1 MKRTFCLMCCLL
13 LMAAFGAPARA
24 ESGCWYLY
32 TYGAHDFEQTE
43 MRLPTCTEAGYF
55 LLECRICGLNEL
67 HMTDSAIG
75 HAWQRVGNESSSPT
89 CTKAGITTWVCD
101 ECSLKRT
108 ESVKALG
115 HDMRDESVVRSPTCE
130 IEGRMSIR
138 CSRCGYSDVR
148 DIPRIDHQ
156 YGAWSVTVP
165 ATDHSM
171 GTRQSVC
178 IECGDAQTENY
189 FPDGTLT
196 RGSKGEAVR
205 SLQQM
210 LLDLGILR
218 DVADGVFGAKTELAV
233 KDYQTTAGF
242 NSDGIAW
249 PQTLAQLTLD
259 WQTAMGY
266 ASAPSIPEPSETA
279 APRTVCGFY
288 QDENGA
294 AYIQHCTYHQGIID
308 IAATLLA
315 SADQSNSLR
324 AQKQIRTLWETELDS
339 LYSEWLQRAPVEA
352 QGAIIAAQATYMNYL
367 AVQETVLQQQCD
379 EETAALQINAELAR
393 QCALFCSMLHNEQ

>member
-1 MKRTFCLMCCLL
+1 MKRTFCLLCCFVLL
-13 LMAAFGAPARA
+13 IVFNASAAYS
-24 ESGCWYLY
+24 ECWYEDQNG
-32 TYGAHDFEQTE
+32 THDFEQVDVRKVTCTE
-43 MRLPTCTEAGYF
+43 DGYYILECRQCGKNVREITEKAIGHKWQKVDSESYPPTCTQGGTTTYV
-55 LLECRICGLNEL
+55 CGN
-67 HMTDSAIG
+67 
-75 HAWQRVGNESSSPT
+75 
-89 CTKAGITTWVCD
+89 
-101 ECSLKRT
+101 CSQIRT

-115 HDMRDESVVRSPTCE
+115 HDMYDEAVVRSPTCE

-308 IAATLLA
+308 IAASLLA
-315 SADQSNSLR
+315 SADESNSLR

-379 EETAALQINAELAR
+379 EETAAMQINAELAR
-393 QCALFCSMLHNEQ
+393 QCALLCNMLHNEQ

>member
-1 MKRTFCLMCCLL
+1 MKRTFCLLCCFVLL
-13 LMAAFGAPARA
+13 IVFSASAAYS
-24 ESGCWYLY
+24 ECWYEDQNG
-32 TYGAHDFEQTE
+32 THDFEQVDVRKVTCTE
-43 MRLPTCTEAGYF
+43 DGYYILECRQCGKNDREITEKAIGHKWQKVDSESYPPTCTQGGTTTYV
-55 LLECRICGLNEL
+55 CGN
-67 HMTDSAIG
+67 
-75 HAWQRVGNESSSPT
+75 
-89 CTKAGITTWVCD
+89 
-101 ECSLKRT
+101 CSQIRT
-108 ESVKALG
+108 ESVNALG
-115 HDMRDESVVRSPTCE
+115 HDMYDEAVVRSPTCE
-130 IEGRMSIR
+130 VEGRMSIR

-266 ASAPSIPEPSETA
+266 ASAPSIPEPAETA
-279 APRTVCGFY
+279 APRTACGFY

-294 AYIQHCTYHQGIID
+294 AYIQHCTYHRGIID

-379 EETAALQINAELAR
+379 EETAAMQINAELAR
-393 QCALFCSMLHNEQ
+393 QCALLCNLLHNEQ

>member
-1 MKRTFCLMCCLL
+1 MKRTFCLLCCFVLL
-13 LMAAFGAPARA
+13 IVFSASAAYS
-24 ESGCWYLY
+24 ECWYEDQNG
-32 TYGAHDFEQTE
+32 THDFEQVDVRKVTCTE
-43 MRLPTCTEAGYF
+43 DGYYILECRQCGKNVREITEKAIGHKWQKVDSESYPPTCTQG
-55 LLECRICGLNEL
+55 G
-67 HMTDSAIG
+67 MT
-75 HAWQRVGNESSSPT
+75 T
-89 CTKAGITTWVCD
+89 YVCD
-101 ECSLKRT
+101 NCSQIRT
-108 ESVKALG
+108 ESVNALG
-115 HDMRDESVVRSPTCE
+115 HDMYDEAVVRSPTCE

-266 ASAPSIPEPSETA
+266 ASAPSIPEPAETA
-279 APRTVCGFY
+279 APRTACGFY

-379 EETAALQINAELAR
+379 EETAAMQINAELAR
-393 QCALFCSMLHNEQ
+393 QCALLCNLLHNEQ

>member
-1 MKRTFCLMCCLL
+1 MKRTFCLLCCFVLL
-13 LMAAFGAPARA
+13 IVFSASAAYS
-24 ESGCWYLY
+24 ECWYEDQNG
-32 TYGAHDFEQTE
+32 THDFEQVDVRKVTCTE
-43 MRLPTCTEAGYF
+43 DGYYILECRQCGKNVREITEKAIGHKWQKVDSESYPPTCTQGGTTTYV
-55 LLECRICGLNEL
+55 CGN
-67 HMTDSAIG
+67 
-75 HAWQRVGNESSSPT
+75 
-89 CTKAGITTWVCD
+89 
-101 ECSLKRT
+101 CSQIRT

-115 HDMRDESVVRSPTCE
+115 HDMYDEAVVRSPTCE

-266 ASAPSIPEPSETA
+266 ASAPSIPEPAETA

-308 IAATLLA
+308 IAASLLA

-339 LYSEWLQRAPVEA
+339 LYGEWLQRAPVEA

-367 AVQETVLQQQCD
+367 TVQETVLQQQCD
-379 EETAALQINAELAR
+379 EETAAMQINAELAR
-393 QCALFCSMLHNEQ
+393 QCALLCNMLHNEQ

>member
-1 MKRTFCLMCCLL
+1 MKRTFCLLCCFVLL
-13 LMAAFGAPARA
+13 IVFSASAAYS
-24 ESGCWYLY
+24 ECWYEDQNG
-32 TYGAHDFEQTE
+32 THDFEQVDVRKVTCTE
-43 MRLPTCTEAGYF
+43 DGYYILECRQCGKNVREITEKAIGHKWQKVDSESYPPTCTQG
-55 LLECRICGLNEL
+55 G
-67 HMTDSAIG
+67 MT
-75 HAWQRVGNESSSPT
+75 T
-89 CTKAGITTWVCD
+89 YVCD
-101 ECSLKRT
+101 NCSQIRT
-108 ESVKALG
+108 ESVNALG
-115 HDMRDESVVRSPTCE
+115 HDMYDEAVVRSPTCE

-279 APRTVCGFY
+279 APRTACGFY

-393 QCALFCSMLHNEQ
+393 QCALLCGLLHNEQ

>member
-1 MKRTFCLMCCLL
+1 MKRTFCLLCCFVLL
-13 LMAAFGAPARA
+13 IVFSASAAYS
-24 ESGCWYLY
+24 ECWYEDQNG
-32 TYGAHDFEQTE
+32 THDFEQVDVRKVTCTE
-43 MRLPTCTEAGYF
+43 DGYYILECRQFGKNVREITEKAIGHKWQKVDSESYPPTCTQG
-55 LLECRICGLNEL
+55 G
-67 HMTDSAIG
+67 MT
-75 HAWQRVGNESSSPT
+75 T
-89 CTKAGITTWVCD
+89 YVCD
-101 ECSLKRT
+101 NCSQIRT
-108 ESVKALG
+108 ESVNALG
-115 HDMRDESVVRSPTCE
+115 HDMYDEAVVRSPTCE

-266 ASAPSIPEPSETA
+266 ASAPSIPEPAETA
-279 APRTVCGFY
+279 APRTACGFY

-294 AYIQHCTYHQGIID
+294 AYIQHCTYHRGIID

-379 EETAALQINAELAR
+379 EETAAMQINAELAR
-393 QCALFCSMLHNEQ
+393 QCALLCNLLHNEQ

>member
-1 MKRTFCLMCCLL
+1 MKRTFCLLCCFVLL
-13 LMAAFGAPARA
+13 IVFSASAAYS
-24 ESGCWYLY
+24 ECWYEDQNG
-32 TYGAHDFEQTE
+32 THDFEQVDVRKVTCTE
-43 MRLPTCTEAGYF
+43 DGYYILECRQCGKNVREITEKAIGHKWQKVDSESYPPTCTQNG
-55 LLECRICGLNEL
+55 
-67 HMTDSAIG
+67 MT
-75 HAWQRVGNESSSPT
+75 T
-89 CTKAGITTWVCD
+89 YVCD
-101 ECSLKRT
+101 DCSQIRT
-108 ESVKALG
+108 ESVNALG
-115 HDMRDESVVRSPTCE
+115 HDMYDEAVVRSPTCE
-130 IEGRMSIR
+130 VEGRMSIR

-178 IECGDAQTENY
+178 IECGEAQTENY

-233 KDYQTTAGF
+233 KDYQTAAGF

-249 PQTLAQLTLD
+249 PQMLAQLTLD

-367 AVQETVLQQQCD
+367 AVQEAVLQQQCD
-379 EETAALQINAELAR
+379 EETAAMQINAELAR
-393 QCALFCSMLHNEQ
+393 QCALLCNLLHNEQ